1 MASIATN
8 VETDMTYNDLMNL
21 AKKYMPATKNQVSEH
36 MQGVGDMYAGVSY
49 QMVPESE
56 KQRVTNKLR
65 QSLDLPA
72 KKTGTQFGSAVP
84 ASDYWIAERN
94 LNVIN
99 ETLDPQ

>member
-1 MASIATN
+1 
-8 VETDMTYNDLMNL
+8 
-21 AKKYMPATKNQVSEH
+21 
-36 MQGVGDMYAGVSY
+36 
-49 QMVPESE
+49 MVPESE

-84 ASDYWIAERN
+84 AFGYWIAERN

-99 ETLDPQ
+99 ETMDPQ